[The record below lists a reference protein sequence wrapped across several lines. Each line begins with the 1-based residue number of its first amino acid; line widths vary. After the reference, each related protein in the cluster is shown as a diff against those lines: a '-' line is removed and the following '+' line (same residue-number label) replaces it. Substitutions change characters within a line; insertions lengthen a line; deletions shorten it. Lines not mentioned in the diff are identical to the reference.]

1 MGGCQNSGPFLG
13 TLTIRCLII
22 MNRDPKRDHNFDN
35 HPYGSIV
42 NEGFLYLSERSMCI
56 LLRRQCPELKA
67 LKHRHVFFQKPSCIR
82 LRSYVFPLNPL
93 HSSHNCAKIVLGVSE
108 TFRGPISAAPIAS
121 QGLYYSDLNLAGHFL
136 GSLHIIF
143 LSFIKA
149 VLRPR
154 QSDSQ
159 PAVGSGFNLLV
170 LSRESGNKYM
180 YLYLYIY
187 IYTHTCID
195 VPGLGLRLGG

>member
-1 MGGCQNSGPFLG
+1 MPYY
-13 TLTIRCLII
+13 
-22 MNRDPKRDHNFDN
+22 NRDPKRDHDFDN

-42 NEGFLYLSERSMCI
+42 NDGFLYLSERSMCI
-56 LLRRQCPELKA
+56 LLRQQCPELKA

-82 LRSYVFPLNPL
+82 LHSYVFPFIPL
-93 HSSHNCAKIVLGVSE
+93 HSSHNFAKIVLGVSE
-108 TFRGPISAAPIAS
+108 TYRGPTLAAPIAS
-121 QGLYYSDLNLAGHFL
+121 QGLYYSDVNLAGHFL

-159 PAVGSGFNLLV
+159 PAIGSGFNLLV
-170 LSRESGNKYM
+170 LRRESGNIYRYM
-180 YLYLYIY
+180 Y
-187 IYTHTCID
+187 IYTYMYRYT
-195 VPGLGLRLGG
+195 GFRA